1 MKTQQP
7 IRSSWASRAGFLA
20 VPALGLA
27 IVAGFGAVD
36 AQAVVYFSDGF
47 ETQTDPLGNPP
58 IGVRWS
64 DNGLGNNHDI
74 VATPTAT
81 GTAAL
86 RVNRDGSTDVPN
98 LSAVG
103 NAGALVA
110 GNVVEFSLRINT
122 LLNPSNSVSHNFN
135 GPVQL
140 GFGFSNGVALANFG
154 ILNGGSENYFASD
167 AGSGN
172 VDLGVTA
179 PRNTNA
185 YDTVR
190 LVLSLTEPAA
200 GQLGG
205 TYEVFID
212 IDDTDGLTTNSLG
225 VFDLA
230 AQSIPVAESTN
241 PTIRI
246 ARGPSTS
253 DVYYDDISITLVP
266 EPGSMALAMIGGSL
280 LIARRR
286 RSA

>member
-1 MKTQQP
+1 MKMQKIKQ
-7 IRSSWASRAGFLA
+7 SLALCGGVLVAAAGCGLA
-20 VPALGLA
+20 VET
-27 IVAGFGAVD
+27 
-36 AQAVVYFSDGF
+36 AQATVYFSDGF

-58 IGVRWS
+58 VGVRWS
-64 DNGLGNNHDI
+64 DSGLGNNHDI
-74 VATPTAT
+74 VASPVAS
-81 GTAAL
+81 GAAAL

-122 LLNPSNSVSHNFN
+122 MLNPDNNTSHNFN
-135 GPVQL
+135 SPIQL
-140 GFGFSNGVALANFG
+140 NIGFANGVSLANFG
-154 ILNGGSENYFASD
+154 TLGGGSENYFASD

-172 VDLGVTA
+172 ADLGVTI

-190 LVLSLTEPAA
+190 LVLTLTEPAA

-230 AQSIPVAESTN
+230 TQTIPVSESTN
-241 PTIRI
+241 PAIRI

-253 DVYYDDISITLVP
+253 NVFYDDISISLVP
-266 EPGSMALAMIGGSL
+266 EPGSMALATIGGVL